1 MVRIIFMLLCLLG
14 AMLPQPAGAATPFSE
29 KAAKL
34 SGITAVRM
42 AGSMERL
49 RIVLDANKEVD
60 YSIMVLSNPS
70 RVVVDL
76 HGAWLSPNVARE
88 TVIESRFAS
97 KVRVAQFN
105 ENTVRVVV
113 ETTMGKG
120 QYDVFSLEGGEIPY
134 RVVMDFGKVGRAKD
148 DSHGGTITDD
158 RVGPGE
164 PSAESKEEKK
174 AEQPEKPDQPEN
186 SNTASGTEPGVEPEK
201 QNPPT
206 TETPGSIEKKD
217 NKENTDNKENKDSKE
232 ERPTEKPGNGGK
244 EKPKPEEKKP
254 DDNVEAL
261 TEDVEFSP
269 GLKGKKIVIDPGHG
283 GEDCGAIGPSGVTEK
298 SITFQIAKEV
308 EKMLKEAGAKVVMTR
323 TTDTEVSPKHRQA
336 TDVDELQARCDVAN
350 KAKADI
356 FISIHMDSFTS
367 REASGTTGYYYT
379 KGSAASKR
387 LAASIQSELVAQLRT
402 TSRGIKTCNFYVVK
416 HTKMPATLIEV
427 AFVSNPKEEKLL
439 TSKKGVQKA
448 AIGIVKGISD
458 FFGE

>member
-1 MVRIIFMLLCLLG
+1 MIRFLFIWILLLG
-14 AMLPQPAGAATPFSE
+14 TLIPSFAEAATPFSE

-60 YSIMVLSNPS
+60 YSVMVLSNPS

-113 ETTMGKG
+113 ETAMGKG
-120 QYDVFSLEGGEIPY
+120 QYDVFSIEGGEIPY

-148 DSHGGTITDD
+148 DSHGGTIADD
-158 RVGPGE
+158 RIGQEPEGPSTG
-164 PSAESKEEKK
+164 SS
-174 AEQPEKPDQPEN
+174 EKPETPSTE
-186 SNTASGTEPGVEPEK
+186 TEPQKPQLPEM
-201 QNPPT
+201 
-206 TETPGSIEKKD
+206 PGKD
-217 NKENTDNKENKDSKE
+217 DKENKTGKE
-232 ERPTEKPGNGGK
+232 DGGK
-244 EKPKPEEKKP
+244 EKPGEEKKP
-254 DDNVEAL
+254 ED
-261 TEDVEFSP
+261 DVEELSEEINFSP
-269 GLKGKKIVIDPGHG
+269 GVKGKKIVIDPGHG
-283 GEDCGAIGPSGVTEK
+283 GEDSGAIGPTGVTEK
-298 SITFQIAKEV
+298 SITLQIAKEV
-308 EKMLKEAGAKVVMTR
+308 EKMLKEAGAKVIMTR
-323 TTDTEVSPKHRQA
+323 TVDTEVSPKHRQA

-367 REASGTTGYYYT
+367 REASGTTGYYYV

-387 LAASIQSELVAQLRT
+387 LATSIQSNLVSQLKT
-402 TSRGIKTCNFYVVK
+402 TSRGVRTCKFYVVR

>member
-1 MVRIIFMLLCLLG
+1 MVRILFMLFFLLG
-14 AMLPQPAGAATPFSE
+14 AMLPQPAEAATPFSE

-60 YSIMVLSNPS
+60 YSVMVLSNPS

-88 TVIESRFAS
+88 TVLESRFAS

-113 ETTMGKG
+113 ETSMGKG
-120 QYDVFSLEGGEIPY
+120 QYDVFSIEGGAIPY
-134 RVVMDFGKVGRAKD
+134 RVVMDFGKIGRAKD

-158 RVGPGE
+158 RVGSGE
-164 PSAESKEEKK
+164 PST
-174 AEQPEKPDQPEN
+174 EKPEGQE
-186 SNTASGTEPGVEPEK
+186 TEKPKP
-201 QNPPT
+201 QT
-206 TETPGSIEKKD
+206 
-217 NKENTDNKENKDSKE
+217 
-232 ERPTEKPGNGGK
+232 TEKPGKDGKEDKTGKEDGGK
-244 EKPKPEEKKP
+244 EKPGEDKKP
-254 DDNVEAL
+254 DDNVEVL
-261 TEDVEFSP
+261 TEDVKFSP
-269 GLKGKKIVIDPGHG
+269 GVKGKKIVIDAGHG
-283 GEDCGAIGPSGVTEK
+283 GEDSGAIGPSGVTEK
-298 SITFQIAKEV
+298 SITLQIAKEV
-308 EKMLKEAGAKVVMTR
+308 ERMLKEAGAKVIMTR
-323 TTDTEVSPKHRQA
+323 STDTEVSPKHRQA

-379 KGSAASKR
+379 KGSASSKR
-387 LAASIQSELVAQLRT
+387 LAAAIQSELVSQLKT

-448 AIGIVKGISD
+448 AIGIVNGISD

>member
-1 MVRIIFMLLCLLG
+1 MIRIICMLLCLLG
-14 AMLPQPAGAATPFSE
+14 AMLSQPAEAATPFSE

-34 SGITAVRM
+34 SGVTAVRM

-60 YSIMVLSNPS
+60 YAVMVLSNPS

-120 QYDVFSLEGGEIPY
+120 HYDVFSIEGGAIPY
-134 RVVMDFGKVGRAKD
+134 RVVLDFGKIGRAKD
-148 DSHGGTITDD
+148 DSYGGGITDD
-158 RVGPGE
+158 RVGSGE
-164 PSAESKEEKK
+164 PSTG
-174 AEQPEKPDQPEN
+174 KPD
-186 SNTASGTEPGVEPEK
+186 EPEPDK
-201 QNPPT
+201 PKPQG
-206 TETPGSIEKKD
+206 TETPG
-217 NKENTDNKENKDSKE
+217 KE
-232 ERPTEKPGNGGK
+232 EKSEGGK
-244 EKPKPEEKKP
+244 EKPDKDKKP
-254 DDNVEAL
+254 DDSTEVL
-261 TEDVEFSP
+261 TEDVKFSP
-269 GLKGKKIVIDPGHG
+269 GIKGKKIVIDPGHG
-283 GEDCGAIGPSGVTEK
+283 GEDSGAIGPSGVTEK
-298 SITFQIAKEV
+298 SITLQIAKEV
-308 EKMLKEAGAKVVMTR
+308 ERMLKEAGAKVTMTR

-387 LAASIQSELVAQLRT
+387 LAAAIQSELVGQLKT

-448 AIGIVKGISD
+448 AIGIVNGISD

>member
-1 MVRIIFMLLCLLG
+1 MIRFLFIWMLLLG
-14 AMLPQPAGAATPFSE
+14 TLMPSFAEAATPFSE

-60 YSIMVLSNPS
+60 YSVMVLANPS

-88 TVIESRFAS
+88 TVVESRFAS
-97 KVRVAQFN
+97 KVRVAQYN

-113 ETTMGKG
+113 ETEMGKG
-120 QYDVFSLEGGEIPY
+120 QYDVFSIEGGAIPY

-148 DSHGGTITDD
+148 DAHGGTITDD
-158 RVGPGE
+158 RIGSSPDKPPTDTAGTEKSETQGTETSKPQDTKTPGKD
-164 PSAESKEEKK
+164 SKEEKK
-174 AEQPEKPDQPEN
+174 R
-186 SNTASGTEPGVEPEK
+186 
-201 QNPPT
+201 
-206 TETPGSIEKKD
+206 
-217 NKENTDNKENKDSKE
+217 KEDS
-232 ERPTEKPGNGGK
+232 GK
-244 EKPKPEEKKP
+244 EKPGEEQKP
-254 DDNVEAL
+254 DDDIEVL
-261 TEDVEFSP
+261 TEDVQFSP
-269 GLKGKKIVIDPGHG
+269 GIKGKKIVIDPGHG
-283 GEDCGAIGPSGVTEK
+283 GEDSGAIGPSGVTEK
-298 SITFQIAKEV
+298 SITLQIAKEV
-308 EKMLKEAGAKVVMTR
+308 EKMLKEAGAKVIMTR

-367 REASGTTGYYYT
+367 REASGTTGYYYV
-379 KGSAASKR
+379 KGSAASKK
-387 LAASIQSELVAQLRT
+387 LAAAIQSNLVTQLKT
-402 TSRGIKTCNFYVVK
+402 TSRGIRTCKFYVVR

>member
-1 MVRIIFMLLCLLG
+1 MFRIIIMMLLLLG
-14 AMLPQPAGAATPFSE
+14 AMLPQPSEAATPFSE

-60 YSIMVLSNPS
+60 YSVMTLSNPS
-70 RVVVDL
+70 RVAVDL
-76 HGAWLSPNVARE
+76 HGAWLSPSIARE

-97 KVRVAQFN
+97 KVRIAQFN
-105 ENTVRVVV
+105 ENTVRIVV

-120 QYDVFSLEGGEIPY
+120 QYDVFSIEGGAIPY
-134 RVVMDFGKVGRAKD
+134 RVVLDFGKVGRAKD
-148 DSHGGTITDD
+148 ESHGGTITDD
-158 RVGPGE
+158 RIGSGE
-164 PSAESKEEKK
+164 PSAEK
-174 AEQPEKPDQPEN
+174 PEGQETGTPKPQ
-186 SNTASGTEPGVEPEK
+186 GTELPGQDGK
-201 QNPPT
+201 DDK
-206 TETPGSIEKKD
+206 TET
-217 NKENTDNKENKDSKE
+217 ENV
-232 ERPTEKPGNGGK
+232 GK
-244 EKPKPEEKKP
+244 EKPGEEKKP
-254 DDNVEAL
+254 DEGAEVL
-261 TEDVEFSP
+261 TEDVKFSP
-269 GLKGKKIVIDPGHG
+269 GVKGKKIVLDPGHG
-283 GEDCGAIGPSGVTEK
+283 GEDSGAIGPSGVTEK
-298 SITFQIAKEV
+298 SITLQIAKEV
-308 EKMLKEAGAKVVMTR
+308 EKMLKEAGAKVIMTR

-387 LAASIQSELVAQLRT
+387 LSAAIQSELVAQLKT
-402 TSRGIKTCNFYVVK
+402 TSRGVKTCNFYVVR

-448 AIGIVKGISD
+448 AVGIVKGVSD
-458 FFGE
+458 FFGD

>member
-1 MVRIIFMLLCLLG
+1 MFTVGAFGLYDAFEGSEVLMVRILCMVLLLIG
-14 AMLPQPAGAATPFSE
+14 TFLPQAAEAATPFSE

-60 YSIMVLSNPS
+60 YSVMVLANPS

-88 TVIESRFAS
+88 TVLESRFAS

-113 ETTMGKG
+113 ETELGKG
-120 QYDVFSLEGGEIPY
+120 QYDVFSIEGGEIPY
-134 RVVMDFGKVGRAKD
+134 RVVMDFGKVGRGKD
-148 DSHGGTITDD
+148 DAHGGTITDD
-158 RVGPGE
+158 RVGP
-164 PSAESKEEKK
+164 
-174 AEQPEKPDQPEN
+174 AEQP
-186 SNTASGTEPGVEPEK
+186 TEPKEQGQPGK
-201 QNPPT
+201 Q
-206 TETPGSIEKKD
+206 G
-217 NKENTDNKENKDSKE
+217 KENPEPSV
-232 ERPTEKPGNGGK
+232 TEP
-244 EKPKPEEKKP
+244 EKPKPQDTGKPATDGKEENKGKEETREKQSEEKKQ
-254 DDNVEAL
+254 EEKKQ
-261 TEDVEFSP
+261 EDEQGEELSEEISFSP
-269 GLKGKKIVIDPGHG
+269 GVKGKKIVIDPGHG
-283 GEDCGAIGPSGVTEK
+283 GEDSGAIGPSGATEK
-298 SITFQIAKEV
+298 SITLQIAKEV
-308 EKMLKEAGAKVVMTR
+308 EKMLKEAGAKVIMTR

-387 LAASIQSELVAQLRT
+387 LAAAIQSELVGQLKT

-448 AIGIVKGISD
+448 AIGIVNGISD

>member
-1 MVRIIFMLLCLLG
+1 MIRILCMLLCLLG
-14 AMLPQPAGAATPFSE
+14 AMLSQPAEAATPFSE

-34 SGITAVRM
+34 SGVTAVRM

-60 YSIMVLSNPS
+60 YAVMVLSNPS

-120 QYDVFSLEGGEIPY
+120 HYDVFSIEGGAIPY
-134 RVVMDFGKVGRAKD
+134 RVVLDFGKIGRAKD
-148 DSHGGTITDD
+148 DSYGGGITDD
-158 RVGPGE
+158 RVGSGE
-164 PSAESKEEKK
+164 PSTGKPDEPEPDEPKPQGTEPPGKEEKS
-174 AEQPEKPDQPEN
+174 E
-186 SNTASGTEPGVEPEK
+186 
-201 QNPPT
+201 
-206 TETPGSIEKKD
+206 
-217 NKENTDNKENKDSKE
+217 
-232 ERPTEKPGNGGK
+232 GGK
-244 EKPKPEEKKP
+244 EKPDKDKKP
-254 DDNVEAL
+254 DDSTEVL
-261 TEDVEFSP
+261 TEDVKFSP
-269 GLKGKKIVIDPGHG
+269 GIKGKKIVIDPGHG
-283 GEDCGAIGPSGVTEK
+283 GEDSGAIGPSGVTEK
-298 SITFQIAKEV
+298 SITLQIAKEV
-308 EKMLKEAGAKVVMTR
+308 ERMLKEAGAKVTMTR

-387 LAASIQSELVAQLRT
+387 LAAAIQSELVGQLKT

-448 AIGIVKGISD
+448 AIGIVNGISD

>member
-1 MVRIIFMLLCLLG
+1 MVRILFMLFFLLG
-14 AMLPQPAGAATPFSE
+14 AMLPQPAEAATPFSE

-60 YSIMVLSNPS
+60 YSVMVLSNPS

-88 TVIESRFAS
+88 TVLESRFAS

-113 ETTMGKG
+113 ETSMGKG
-120 QYDVFSLEGGEIPY
+120 QYDVFSIEGGAIPY
-134 RVVMDFGKVGRAKD
+134 RVVMDFGKIGRAKD

-158 RVGPGE
+158 RVGSGE
-164 PSAESKEEKK
+164 PSTDKPEGQET
-174 AEQPEKPDQPEN
+174 EKPKPQ
-186 SNTASGTEPGVEPEK
+186 T
-201 QNPPT
+201 
-206 TETPGSIEKKD
+206 
-217 NKENTDNKENKDSKE
+217 
-232 ERPTEKPGNGGK
+232 TEKPGKDGKEDKTGKEDVGK
-244 EKPKPEEKKP
+244 EKPGEDKKP
-254 DDNVEAL
+254 DDNVEVL
-261 TEDVEFSP
+261 TEDVKFSP
-269 GLKGKKIVIDPGHG
+269 GVKGKKIVIDAGHG
-283 GEDCGAIGPSGVTEK
+283 GEDSGAIGPSGVTEK
-298 SITFQIAKEV
+298 SITLQIAKEV
-308 EKMLKEAGAKVVMTR
+308 ERMLKEAGAKVIMTR
-323 TTDTEVSPKHRQA
+323 STDTEVSPKHRQA

-379 KGSAASKR
+379 KGSASSKR
-387 LAASIQSELVAQLRT
+387 LAAAIQSELVSQLKT

-448 AIGIVKGISD
+448 AIGIVNGISD

>member
-1 MVRIIFMLLCLLG
+1 MIRILCMLLCLLG
-14 AMLPQPAGAATPFSE
+14 AMLSQPAEAATPFSE

-34 SGITAVRM
+34 SGVTAVRM

-60 YSIMVLSNPS
+60 YAVMVLSNPS

-120 QYDVFSLEGGEIPY
+120 HYDVFSIEGGAIPY
-134 RVVMDFGKVGRAKD
+134 RVVLDFGKIGRAKD
-148 DSHGGTITDD
+148 DSYGGGITDD
-158 RVGPGE
+158 RVGSGE
-164 PSAESKEEKK
+164 PSTGKS
-174 AEQPEKPDQPEN
+174 D
-186 SNTASGTEPGVEPEK
+186 EPEPDK
-201 QNPPT
+201 PKPQG
-206 TETPGSIEKKD
+206 TETPG
-217 NKENTDNKENKDSKE
+217 KE
-232 ERPTEKPGNGGK
+232 EKSEGGK
-244 EKPKPEEKKP
+244 EKPDKDKKP
-254 DDNVEAL
+254 DDSTEVL
-261 TEDVEFSP
+261 TEDVKFSP
-269 GLKGKKIVIDPGHG
+269 GIKGKKIVIDPGHG
-283 GEDCGAIGPSGVTEK
+283 GEDSGAIGPSGVTEK
-298 SITFQIAKEV
+298 SITLQIAKEV
-308 EKMLKEAGAKVVMTR
+308 ERMLKEAGAKVTMTR

-387 LAASIQSELVAQLRT
+387 LAAAIQSELVGQLKT

-448 AIGIVKGISD
+448 AIGIVNGISD

>member
-1 MVRIIFMLLCLLG
+1 MIRILCMLLCLLG
-14 AMLPQPAGAATPFSE
+14 AMLSQPAEAATPFSE

-34 SGITAVRM
+34 SGVTAVRM

-60 YSIMVLSNPS
+60 YAVMVLSNPS

-120 QYDVFSLEGGEIPY
+120 HYDVFSIEGGAIPY
-134 RVVMDFGKVGRAKD
+134 RVVLDFGKIGRAKD
-148 DSHGGTITDD
+148 DSYGGGITDD
-158 RVGPGE
+158 RIGSGE
-164 PSAESKEEKK
+164 PSTG
-174 AEQPEKPDQPEN
+174 KPD
-186 SNTASGTEPGVEPEK
+186 EPEPDK
-201 QNPPT
+201 PKPQG
-206 TETPGSIEKKD
+206 TETPG
-217 NKENTDNKENKDSKE
+217 KE
-232 ERPTEKPGNGGK
+232 EKSEGGK
-244 EKPKPEEKKP
+244 EKPDKDKKP
-254 DDNVEAL
+254 DDSTEVL
-261 TEDVEFSP
+261 TEDVKFSP
-269 GLKGKKIVIDPGHG
+269 GIKGKKIVIDPGHG
-283 GEDCGAIGPSGVTEK
+283 GEDSGAIGPSGVTEK
-298 SITFQIAKEV
+298 SITLQIAKEV
-308 EKMLKEAGAKVVMTR
+308 ERMLKEAGAKVTMTR

-387 LAASIQSELVAQLRT
+387 LAAAIQSELVGQLKT

-448 AIGIVKGISD
+448 AIGIVNGISD

>member
-1 MVRIIFMLLCLLG
+1 MVRFLFIFMLLFGTLL
-14 AMLPQPAGAATPFSE
+14 PSFVQAATPFSE

-34 SGITAVRM
+34 SAISAVRM

-49 RIVLDANKEVD
+49 RIVLDASKEVD
-60 YSIMVLSNPS
+60 YSVMMLSNPS

-76 HGAWLSPNVARE
+76 HGAWITPSVSRE

-105 ENTVRVVV
+105 EDTVRVVV
-113 ETTMGKG
+113 ETEMGKG

-158 RVGPGE
+158 RIGSGE
-164 PSAESKEEKK
+164 PTAEQKEQGKPEGQEIGKPGTEEK
-174 AEQPEKPDQPEN
+174 PKPQD
-186 SNTASGTEPGVEPEK
+186 
-201 QNPPT
+201 
-206 TETPGSIEKKD
+206 TETPGTDGKED
-217 NKENTDNKENKDSKE
+217 GVKENT
-232 ERPTEKPGNGGK
+232 G
-244 EKPKPEEKKP
+244 EEKKP
-254 DDNVEAL
+254 EDDNVEVL
-261 TEDVEFSP
+261 SEDMTFSP
-269 GLKGKKIVIDPGHG
+269 GIKGKKIVIDPGHG
-283 GEDCGAIGPSGVTEK
+283 GEDSGAIGPSGVTEK
-298 SITFQIAKEV
+298 SITLQIAKEV
-308 EKMLKEAGAKVVMTR
+308 EKMLKEAGAKVIMTR

-367 REASGTTGYYYT
+367 REASGTTGYYYI

-387 LAASIQSELVAQLRT
+387 LAASIQSNLVTQLKT
-402 TSRGIKTCNFYVVK
+402 TSRGVRTCKFYVVR

-448 AIGIVKGISD
+448 AVGIVNGISD

>member
-1 MVRIIFMLLCLLG
+1 MIRIICMLLCLLG
-14 AMLPQPAGAATPFSE
+14 AMLSQPAEAATPFSE

-34 SGITAVRM
+34 SGVTAVRM

-60 YSIMVLSNPS
+60 YAVMVLSNPS

-120 QYDVFSLEGGEIPY
+120 HYDVFSIEGGAIPY
-134 RVVMDFGKVGRAKD
+134 RVVLDFGKIGRAKD
-148 DSHGGTITDD
+148 DSYGGGITDD
-158 RVGPGE
+158 RVGSGE
-164 PSAESKEEKK
+164 PSTG
-174 AEQPEKPDQPEN
+174 KPD
-186 SNTASGTEPGVEPEK
+186 EPEPDK
-201 QNPPT
+201 PKPQG
-206 TETPGSIEKKD
+206 TETPG
-217 NKENTDNKENKDSKE
+217 KE
-232 ERPTEKPGNGGK
+232 EKSEGGK
-244 EKPKPEEKKP
+244 EKPDKDKKP
-254 DDNVEAL
+254 DDNTEVL
-261 TEDVEFSP
+261 TEDVKFSP
-269 GLKGKKIVIDPGHG
+269 GIKGKKIVIDPGHG
-283 GEDCGAIGPSGVTEK
+283 GEDSGAIGPSGVTEK
-298 SITFQIAKEV
+298 SITLQIAKEV
-308 EKMLKEAGAKVVMTR
+308 ERMLKEAGAKVTMTR

-387 LAASIQSELVAQLRT
+387 LAAAIQSELVGQLKT

-448 AIGIVKGISD
+448 AIGIVNGISD

>member
-1 MVRIIFMLLCLLG
+1 MVRIVLTLLFLLG
-14 AMLPQPAGAATPFSE
+14 TIFPSFAEAAPTPFSE

-34 SGITAVRM
+34 AGITAVRM

-60 YSIMVLSNPS
+60 YSVMVLSNPS

-88 TVIESRFAS
+88 TAIESRFAK

-113 ETTMGKG
+113 ETEMGKG
-120 QYDVFSLEGGEIPY
+120 QYDVFSIEGGAIPY
-134 RVVMDFGKVGRAKD
+134 RVVMDFGKIGRQQD
-148 DSHGGTITDD
+148 DAHGGTITDD
-158 RVGPGE
+158 RVGAGE
-164 PSAESKEEKK
+164 TSTETKK
-174 AEQPEKPDQPEN
+174 AEEKDKAETGIEKTEKEDSPSEEKPEEQ
-186 SNTASGTEPGVEPEK
+186 T
-201 QNPPT
+201 
-206 TETPGSIEKKD
+206 
-217 NKENTDNKENKDSKE
+217 
-232 ERPTEKPGNGGK
+232 ERPKPAEETKQEKEKDK
-244 EKPKPEEKKP
+244 EKPEEEET
-254 DDNVEAL
+254 EAL
-261 TEDVEFSP
+261 SEDIEFSP
-269 GLKGKKIVIDPGHG
+269 GIKGKKIVIDPGHG
-283 GEDCGAIGPSGVTEK
+283 GEDSGAIGPSGVTEK
-298 SITFQIAKEV
+298 SITLQIAKEV
-308 EKMLKEAGAKVVMTR
+308 EKMLKEAGAKVIMTR

-387 LAASIQSELVAQLRT
+387 LAAAIQSNLITQLKT
-402 TSRGIKTCNFYVVK
+402 TSRGVKTCNFYVVK
-416 HTKMPATLIEV
+416 HTKMPATLVEV

-448 AIGIVKGISD
+448 AVGIVKGISD

>member
-1 MVRIIFMLLCLLG
+1 MVRILFMLFLLLG
-14 AMLPQPAGAATPFSE
+14 AMLPQPAEAATPFSE

-60 YSIMVLSNPS
+60 YSVMVLSNPS

-113 ETTMGKG
+113 ETSMGKG
-120 QYDVFSLEGGEIPY
+120 QYDVFSIEGGAIPY
-134 RVVMDFGKVGRAKD
+134 RVVMDFGKIGRAKD

-158 RVGPGE
+158 RIGSGE
-164 PSAESKEEKK
+164 P
-174 AEQPEKPDQPEN
+174 
-186 SNTASGTEPGVEPEK
+186 
-201 QNPPT
+201 
-206 TETPGSIEKKD
+206 
-217 NKENTDNKENKDSKE
+217 
-232 ERPTEKPGNGGK
+232 PTEKPEGQETEKSKPQTTEKPGKDGKEDKTGKEDGGK
-244 EKPKPEEKKP
+244 EKPGEDKKP
-254 DDNVEAL
+254 DDNVEVL
-261 TEDVEFSP
+261 TEDVKFSP
-269 GLKGKKIVIDPGHG
+269 GVKGKKIVIDPGHG
-283 GEDCGAIGPSGVTEK
+283 GEDSGAIGPSGVTEK
-298 SITFQIAKEV
+298 SITLQIAKEV
-308 EKMLKEAGAKVVMTR
+308 ERMLKEAGAKVIMTR

-379 KGSAASKR
+379 KGSASSKR
-387 LAASIQSELVAQLRT
+387 LAAAIQSELVSQLKT

-448 AIGIVKGISD
+448 AIGIVNGISD

>member
-1 MVRIIFMLLCLLG
+1 MIRILCMLLCLLG
-14 AMLPQPAGAATPFSE
+14 AMLSQPAEAATPFSE

-34 SGITAVRM
+34 SGVTAVRM

-60 YSIMVLSNPS
+60 YAVMVLSNPS

-120 QYDVFSLEGGEIPY
+120 HYDVFSIEGGAIPY
-134 RVVMDFGKVGRAKD
+134 RVVLDFGKIGRAKD
-148 DSHGGTITDD
+148 DSYGGGITDD
-158 RVGPGE
+158 RVGSGE
-164 PSAESKEEKK
+164 PSTG
-174 AEQPEKPDQPEN
+174 KPD
-186 SNTASGTEPGVEPEK
+186 EPEPDK
-201 QNPPT
+201 PKPQG
-206 TETPGSIEKKD
+206 TETPG
-217 NKENTDNKENKDSKE
+217 KE
-232 ERPTEKPGNGGK
+232 EKSEGGK
-244 EKPKPEEKKP
+244 EKPDKDKKP
-254 DDNVEAL
+254 DDSTEVL
-261 TEDVEFSP
+261 TEDVKFLP
-269 GLKGKKIVIDPGHG
+269 GIKGKKIVIDPGHG
-283 GEDCGAIGPSGVTEK
+283 GEDSGAIGPSGVTEK
-298 SITFQIAKEV
+298 SITLQIAKEV
-308 EKMLKEAGAKVVMTR
+308 ERMLKEAGAKVTMTR

-367 REASGTTGYYYT
+367 REASGTTGYYYM

-387 LAASIQSELVAQLRT
+387 LAAAIQSELVGQLKT

-448 AIGIVKGISD
+448 AIGIVNGISD

>member
-1 MVRIIFMLLCLLG
+1 MIRILCMLLCLLG
-14 AMLPQPAGAATPFSE
+14 AMLSQPAEAATPFSE

-34 SGITAVRM
+34 SGVTAVRM

-60 YSIMVLSNPS
+60 YAVMVLSNPS

-120 QYDVFSLEGGEIPY
+120 HYDVFSIEGGAIPY
-134 RVVMDFGKVGRAKD
+134 RVVLDFGKIGRAKD
-148 DSHGGTITDD
+148 DSYGGGITDD
-158 RVGPGE
+158 RVGSGE
-164 PSAESKEEKK
+164 PTAG
-174 AEQPEKPDQPEN
+174 KPD
-186 SNTASGTEPGVEPEK
+186 EPEPDK
-201 QNPPT
+201 PKPQG
-206 TETPGSIEKKD
+206 TETPG
-217 NKENTDNKENKDSKE
+217 KE
-232 ERPTEKPGNGGK
+232 EKSEGGK
-244 EKPKPEEKKP
+244 EKPDKDKKP
-254 DDNVEAL
+254 DDSTEVL
-261 TEDVEFSP
+261 TEDVKFSP
-269 GLKGKKIVIDPGHG
+269 GIKGKKIVIDPGHG
-283 GEDCGAIGPSGVTEK
+283 GEDSGAIGPSGVTEK
-298 SITFQIAKEV
+298 SITLQIAKEV
-308 EKMLKEAGAKVVMTR
+308 EKMLKEAGAKVIMTR

-387 LAASIQSELVAQLRT
+387 LAAAIQSELVGQLKT

-448 AIGIVKGISD
+448 AIGIVNGISD

>member
-1 MVRIIFMLLCLLG
+1 MVRILFMLFFLLG
-14 AMLPQPAGAATPFSE
+14 AMLPQPAEAATPFSE

-60 YSIMVLSNPS
+60 YSVMVLSNPS

-113 ETTMGKG
+113 ETSMGKG
-120 QYDVFSLEGGEIPY
+120 QYDVFSIEGGAIPY
-134 RVVMDFGKVGRAKD
+134 RVVMDFGKIGRAKD

-158 RVGPGE
+158 RVGSGE
-164 PSAESKEEKK
+164 PSTDKPEGQET
-174 AEQPEKPDQPEN
+174 EKPKPQ
-186 SNTASGTEPGVEPEK
+186 T
-201 QNPPT
+201 
-206 TETPGSIEKKD
+206 
-217 NKENTDNKENKDSKE
+217 
-232 ERPTEKPGNGGK
+232 TEKPGKDGKEDKTGKEDGGK
-244 EKPKPEEKKP
+244 EKPGEDKKP
-254 DDNVEAL
+254 DDNVEVL
-261 TEDVEFSP
+261 TEDVKFSP
-269 GLKGKKIVIDPGHG
+269 GVKGKKIVIDAGHG
-283 GEDCGAIGPSGVTEK
+283 GEDSGAIGPSGVTEK
-298 SITFQIAKEV
+298 SITLQIAKEV
-308 EKMLKEAGAKVVMTR
+308 ERMLKEAGAKVIMTR
-323 TTDTEVSPKHRQA
+323 STDTEVSPKHRQA

-379 KGSAASKR
+379 KGSASSKR
-387 LAASIQSELVAQLRT
+387 LAAAIQSELVSQLKT

-448 AIGIVKGISD
+448 AIGIVNGISD

>member
-1 MVRIIFMLLCLLG
+1 MIRIIFTLLFLIG
-14 AMLPQPAGAATPFSE
+14 TVLPSFAEAATPFSE

-34 SGITAVRM
+34 AGITAVRM

-60 YSIMVLSNPS
+60 YSTMVLSNPS

-120 QYDVFSLEGGEIPY
+120 HYDVFSIEGGAIPY
-134 RVVMDFGKVGRAKD
+134 RVVLDFGKVGRTKD

-158 RVGPGE
+158 RVGSDEPATEKKDVQQPE
-164 PSAESKEEKK
+164 PSGEDKKEEK
-174 AEQPEKPDQPEN
+174 P
-186 SNTASGTEPGVEPEK
+186 SGK
-201 QNPPT
+201 DDA
-206 TETPGSIEKKD
+206 GSK
-217 NKENTDNKENKDSKE
+217 
-232 ERPTEKPGNGGK
+232 EKPG
-244 EKPKPEEKKP
+244 EEKKP
-254 DDNVEAL
+254 DDNVEEL
-261 TEDVEFSP
+261 SGEVEFSP
-269 GLKGKKIVIDPGHG
+269 GVKGKKIVIDPGHG
-283 GEDCGAIGPSGVTEK
+283 GEDSGAIGPSGVTEK
-298 SITFQIAKEV
+298 SITLQIAKEV
-308 EKMLKEAGAKVVMTR
+308 EKMLKEAGAKVIMTR
-323 TTDTEVSPKHRQA
+323 TTDTEVSSKHRQA

-387 LAASIQSELVAQLRT
+387 LAAEIQSNLVAQLKT

-439 TSKKGVQKA
+439 TSRKGVQKA
-448 AIGIVKGISD
+448 AVGIVKGISD

>member
-1 MVRIIFMLLCLLG
+1 MVRFLCMLLLFLG
-14 AMLPQPAGAATPFSE
+14 SFLPHAAEAAPSFSE

-60 YSIMVLSNPS
+60 YSVMALANPS

-88 TVIESRFAS
+88 TALESRFAS

-113 ETTMGKG
+113 ETEMGKG
-120 QYDVFSLEGGEIPY
+120 QYDVFSIEGGAIPY
-134 RVVMDFGKVGRAKD
+134 RVVMDFGKVGRAND
-148 DSHGGTITDD
+148 DAHGGTIIDD
-158 RVGPGE
+158 RIG
-164 PSAESKEEKK
+164 ST
-174 AEQPEKPDQPEN
+174 EQPAEKQGTSGKPKPQDAEKPD
-186 SNTASGTEPGVEPEK
+186 TDG
-201 QNPPT
+201 
-206 TETPGSIEKKD
+206 
-217 NKENTDNKENKDSKE
+217 KEENKGKE
-232 ERPTEKPGNGGK
+232 KAKEKPG
-244 EKPKPEEKKP
+244 EEKKP
-254 DDNVEAL
+254 DDDREEL
-261 TEDVEFSP
+261 SEEIGFSP
-269 GLKGKKIVIDPGHG
+269 GVKGKKIVIDPGHG
-283 GEDCGAIGPSGVTEK
+283 GEDSGAIGPSGVTEK
-298 SITFQIAKEV
+298 SITLQIAKEV
-308 EKMLKEAGAKVVMTR
+308 EKMLKEAGAKVIMTR

-356 FISIHMDSFTS
+356 FLSIHMDSFTS

-379 KGSAASKR
+379 KGSAASKK
-387 LAASIQSELVAQLRT
+387 LAASIQSNLVSQLKT
-402 TSRGIKTCNFYVVK
+402 TSRGVKTCNFYVVK

-439 TSKKGVQKA
+439 ASKKGVQKA

>member
-1 MVRIIFMLLCLLG
+1 MIRILFMLLFLLG
-14 AMLPQPAGAATPFSE
+14 TFLQQPAEAAPTAFSE

-60 YSIMVLSNPS
+60 YSVMVLTNPS

-88 TVIESRFAS
+88 TAIESRFAS

-113 ETTMGKG
+113 ETEMGKG
-120 QYDVFSLEGGEIPY
+120 QYDVFSIEGGAIPY

-148 DSHGGTITDD
+148 DSHGGSITDD
-158 RVGPGE
+158 RVGTEGASTEVKPAEEKDGTETGVGKTEPGKDE
-164 PSAESKEEKK
+164 TIAEGTEKAKERPKPTDGKDSDKKTDEEKK
-174 AEQPEKPDQPEN
+174 
-186 SNTASGTEPGVEPEK
+186 
-201 QNPPT
+201 
-206 TETPGSIEKKD
+206 
-217 NKENTDNKENKDSKE
+217 TD
-232 ERPTEKPGNGGK
+232 
-244 EKPKPEEKKP
+244 
-254 DDNVEAL
+254 
-261 TEDVEFSP
+261 EDVENLSEEIVFSP
-269 GLKGKKIVIDPGHG
+269 GIKGKTIVIDPGHG
-283 GEDCGAIGPSGVTEK
+283 GEDSGAIGPSGVTEK
-298 SITFQIAKEV
+298 SITLQIAKEV
-308 EKMLKEAGAKVVMTR
+308 EKMLKDAGAKVVMTR

-367 REASGTTGYYYT
+367 REASGTTGYYYI
-379 KGSAASKR
+379 KGSAASKK
-387 LAASIQSELVAQLRT
+387 LAAAIQSNLVGQLKT
-402 TSRGIKTCNFYVVK
+402 TSRGVRTCKFYVVR

-448 AIGIVKGISD
+448 AIGIVNGISE
-458 FFGE
+458 FFGA

>member
-1 MVRIIFMLLCLLG
+1 MVRFLCMLLLLIG
-14 AMLPQPAGAATPFSE
+14 TFLPHSVEAAPSFSE

-60 YSIMVLSNPS
+60 YSVMVLANPS

-76 HGAWLSPNVARE
+76 HGAWLSPNIARE
-88 TVIESRFAS
+88 TAIESRFAS

-113 ETTMGKG
+113 ETEMGKG
-120 QYDVFSLEGGEIPY
+120 QYDVFSIEGGAIPY

-148 DSHGGTITDD
+148 DAHGGTITDD
-158 RVGPGE
+158 RIG
-164 PSAESKEEKK
+164 ST
-174 AEQPEKPDQPEN
+174 EQPAETQG
-186 SNTASGTEPGVEPEK
+186 TSGTEP
-201 QNPPT
+201 
-206 TETPGSIEKKD
+206 
-217 NKENTDNKENKDSKE
+217 
-232 ERPTEKPGNGGK
+232 
-244 EKPKPEEKKP
+244 EKPKPQDTEKPTSDGKEEKTGKEEAKDKTGEEKKP
-254 DDNVEAL
+254 EDDL
-261 TEDVEFSP
+261 EDLSEEISFSP
-269 GLKGKKIVIDPGHG
+269 GVKGKKIVIDPGHG
-283 GEDCGAIGPSGVTEK
+283 GEDSGAIGPTGVTEK
-298 SITFQIAKEV
+298 SITLQIAKEV
-308 EKMLKEAGAKVVMTR
+308 EKMLKEAGAKVIMTR

-367 REASGTTGYYYT
+367 REATGTTGYYYV
-379 KGSAASKR
+379 KGSAASKK
-387 LAASIQSELVAQLRT
+387 LATAIQSNLVSQLRT
-402 TSRGIKTCNFYVVK
+402 TSRGVRTCKFYVVR

-448 AIGIVKGISD
+448 ALGIVQGISD

>member
-1 MVRIIFMLLCLLG
+1 MVRIIFMLFFLLG
-14 AMLPQPAGAATPFSE
+14 AMLPQPAEAATPFSE

-60 YSIMVLSNPS
+60 YSVMVLSNPS

-88 TVIESRFAS
+88 TVLESRFAS

-113 ETTMGKG
+113 ETSMGKG
-120 QYDVFSLEGGEIPY
+120 QYDVFSIEGGAIPY
-134 RVVMDFGKVGRAKD
+134 RVVMDFGKIGRAKD

-158 RVGPGE
+158 RVGSGE
-164 PSAESKEEKK
+164 PSTDKPEGQET
-174 AEQPEKPDQPEN
+174 EKPKPQ
-186 SNTASGTEPGVEPEK
+186 T
-201 QNPPT
+201 
-206 TETPGSIEKKD
+206 
-217 NKENTDNKENKDSKE
+217 
-232 ERPTEKPGNGGK
+232 TEKPGKDGKEDKTGKEDGGK
-244 EKPKPEEKKP
+244 EKPGEDKKP
-254 DDNVEAL
+254 DDNVEVL
-261 TEDVEFSP
+261 TEDVKFSP
-269 GLKGKKIVIDPGHG
+269 GVKGKKIVIDAGHG
-283 GEDCGAIGPSGVTEK
+283 GEDSGAIGPSGVTEK
-298 SITFQIAKEV
+298 SITLQIAKEV
-308 EKMLKEAGAKVVMTR
+308 ERMLKEAGAKVIMTR
-323 TTDTEVSPKHRQA
+323 STDTEVSPKHRQA

-379 KGSAASKR
+379 KGSASSKR
-387 LAASIQSELVAQLRT
+387 LAAAIQSELVSQLKT

-448 AIGIVKGISD
+448 AIGIVNGISD

>member
-1 MVRIIFMLLCLLG
+1 MIRFLFIWMLLLG
-14 AMLPQPAGAATPFSE
+14 TLIPSFAEAATPFSE

-60 YSIMVLSNPS
+60 YSVMVLSNPS

-113 ETTMGKG
+113 ETAMGKG
-120 QYDVFSLEGGEIPY
+120 QYDVFSIEGGEIPY

-148 DSHGGTITDD
+148 DSHGGTIADD
-158 RVGPGE
+158 RIGQEPEGP
-164 PSAESKEEKK
+164 STDSS
-174 AEQPEKPDQPEN
+174 EKPETL
-186 SNTASGTEPGVEPEK
+186 SMETEPQKP
-201 QNPPT
+201 QLP
-206 TETPGSIEKKD
+206 ETPGKD
-217 NKENTDNKENKDSKE
+217 DKENKTGKE
-232 ERPTEKPGNGGK
+232 DGGK
-244 EKPKPEEKKP
+244 EKPGEEKKP
-254 DDNVEAL
+254 ED
-261 TEDVEFSP
+261 DVEELSEEINFSP
-269 GLKGKKIVIDPGHG
+269 GVKGKKIVIDPGHG
-283 GEDCGAIGPSGVTEK
+283 GEDSGAIGPTGVTEK
-298 SITFQIAKEV
+298 SITLQIAKEV
-308 EKMLKEAGAKVVMTR
+308 EKMLKEAGAKVIMTR
-323 TTDTEVSPKHRQA
+323 TVDTEVSPKHRQA

-367 REASGTTGYYYT
+367 REASGTTGYYYV

-387 LAASIQSELVAQLRT
+387 LATSIQSNLVSQLKT
-402 TSRGIKTCNFYVVK
+402 TSRGVRTCKFYVVR

>member
-1 MVRIIFMLLCLLG
+1 MVRILFMLFFLLG
-14 AMLPQPAGAATPFSE
+14 VMLPQPAEAATPFSE

-60 YSIMVLSNPS
+60 YSVMVLSNPS

-88 TVIESRFAS
+88 TVLESRFAS

-113 ETTMGKG
+113 ETSMGKG
-120 QYDVFSLEGGEIPY
+120 QYDVFSIEGGAIPY
-134 RVVMDFGKVGRAKD
+134 RVVMDFGKIGRAKD

-158 RVGPGE
+158 RVGSGE
-164 PSAESKEEKK
+164 PSTDKPEGQET
-174 AEQPEKPDQPEN
+174 EKPKPQ
-186 SNTASGTEPGVEPEK
+186 T
-201 QNPPT
+201 
-206 TETPGSIEKKD
+206 
-217 NKENTDNKENKDSKE
+217 
-232 ERPTEKPGNGGK
+232 TEKPGKDGKEDKTGKEDGGK
-244 EKPKPEEKKP
+244 EKPGEDKKP
-254 DDNVEAL
+254 DDNVEVL
-261 TEDVEFSP
+261 TEDVKFSP
-269 GLKGKKIVIDPGHG
+269 GVKGKKIVIDAGHG
-283 GEDCGAIGPSGVTEK
+283 GEDSGAIGPSGVTEK
-298 SITFQIAKEV
+298 SITLQIAKEV
-308 EKMLKEAGAKVVMTR
+308 ERMLKEAGAKVIMTR
-323 TTDTEVSPKHRQA
+323 STDTEVSPKHRQA

-379 KGSAASKR
+379 KGSASSKR
-387 LAASIQSELVAQLRT
+387 LAAAIQSELVSQLKT

-448 AIGIVKGISD
+448 AIGIVNGISD